1 MRAWVRSRRGPPST
15 TLQLV
20 SDYPTPAIPAVS
32 SSDVLIRV
40 SHVSLQFSSEILMR
54 VLPVLPFVGLPV
66 PELELS
72 GEIVAAGDNAPAELR
87 KLGSHVVAFRNP
99 FSAMFMG
106 HGVLSEYV
114 RIPASQVAH
123 IDANV
128 DMASASGISGSG
140 CVGLKMVRTAGVREG
155 QVVLINGASG
165 SAGSVLVQLCKL
177 RGAKVV
183 GIASGGNE
191 SMVRDLGVDEV
202 SEICRHFTG
211 TSLT

>member
-1 MRAWVRSRRGPPST
+1 MRT
-15 TLQLV
+15 
-20 SDYPTPAIPAVS
+20 
-32 SSDVLIRV
+32 
-40 SHVSLQFSSEILMR
+40 
-54 VLPVLPFVGLPV
+54 LPVLPFVGLPV

-72 GEIVAAGDNAPAELR
+72 GEIVAAGDAAPAELR
-87 KLGSHVVAFRNP
+87 KLGSHVVAFQNP
-99 FSAMFMG
+99 FSAMVMG

-114 RIPASQVAH
+114 RLPASQVAP

-140 CVGLKMVRTAGVREG
+140 CVALKMIRTAGVREG

-202 SEICRHFTG
+202 YENCLYCTG